1 MYVVLLMLVEGSKL
15 YMLEKREKTVA
26 KMLADFTISI
36 IIEYAFSTSFY
47 SLCFFPVSN
56 MFSKRVLCLGGHFL

>member
-1 MYVVLLMLVEGSKL
+1 MYVVPLMLVEGSKL
-15 YMLEKREKTVA
+15 YMLEKGEKPVA

-47 SLCFFPVSN
+47 SLWVFFCFKYVF
-56 MFSKRVLCLGGHFL
+56 